1 MLAGSTHRFPT
12 GDCDADPTCQRLRLY
27 DSDEL
32 DGVLQ
37 AMARQA
43 ATLLPPAQAALIGI
57 QRRGEPLAQRLQQ
70 HLSRQDRSARTA
82 SLP

>member
-1 MLAGSTHRFPT
+1 MPT
-12 GDCDADPTCQRLRLY
+12 LPASQRLRLY

-32 DGVLQ
+32 DSVLQ

-57 QRRGEPLAQRLQQ
+57 QRRGEPLAQRLRQ
-70 HLSRQDRSARTA
+70 HLSRQTGQPE
-82 SLP
+82 LPLYP

>member
-1 MLAGSTHRFPT
+1 MSSLIAS
-12 GDCDADPTCQRLRLY
+12 QRLRLY

-43 ATLLPPAQAALIGI
+43 AALLPSTRAALIGI

-70 HLSRQDRSARTA
+70 H
-82 SLP
+82 

>member
-1 MLAGSTHRFPT
+1 
-12 GDCDADPTCQRLRLY
+12 LY

-43 ATLLPPAQAALIGI
+43 AALLTPAQAALIVI

-70 HLSRQDRSARTA
+70 LKPTPSAILSGSN
-82 SLP
+82 P